1 MRQSA
6 SSLGRD
12 ARGIAAVEFAFIAPV
27 LILLICG
34 TIELG
39 YLYTAQTSLA
49 GAVARAA
56 RQSATTQE
64 SSSQVRKEA
73 MRALVERAMNSFPLA
88 ANQNAVIE
96 VNAFHSFGDT
106 HPEQY
111 TDMNDNGRY
120 DPPAPDYVGDPF
132 TDRNGN
138 GAWDAEVPYATD
150 TVGEPGDVIRYSA
163 TYPVRHLFT
172 FMTDAAGLRSGAR
185 ITATAIVRNEPVK
198 TQ

>member
-1 MRQSA
+1 MKVL
-6 SSLGRD
+6 SLSLLSDR
-12 ARGIAAVEFAFIAPV
+12 RGLAAVEFAFLAPV

-49 GAVARAA
+49 GAVSRAA

-64 SSSQVRKEA
+64 TSAAVRKQA
-73 MRALVERAMNSFPLA
+73 TRAVVERAMNNFPLA
-88 ANQNAVIE
+88 TNQSAVIE
-96 VNAFHSFGDT
+96 VNAYHSFGDT

-138 GAWDAEVPYATD
+138 GTWDAEVPYATD
-150 TVGEPGDVIRYSA
+150 SVGEPGDVIRYSA

-172 FMTDAAGLRSGAR
+172 FITDAAGLRTGAK
-185 ITATAIVRNEPVK
+185 ITATAIVRNEPVR